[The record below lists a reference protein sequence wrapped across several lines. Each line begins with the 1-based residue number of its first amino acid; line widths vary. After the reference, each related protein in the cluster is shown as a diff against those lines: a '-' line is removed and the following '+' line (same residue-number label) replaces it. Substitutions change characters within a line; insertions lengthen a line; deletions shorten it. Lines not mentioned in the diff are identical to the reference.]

1 MFVFSK
7 QETYEEN
14 AEFRFLTSG
23 LPEDE
28 KTVTGKLLSYL
39 AITPKTQLGSYPA
52 SSRISTR
59 SFFENGLL
67 LKVQSR
73 IESIHSKTGQKHGT
87 LLWLLDETKTAMGA
101 RLLKQWLDRP
111 LIQPKKIFARQEM
124 VQSLLDS
131 FFERADLQD
140 ALTKVYDMERLV
152 GRVAFGNVNGRI
164 FCS

>member
-1 MFVFSK
+1 M
-7 QETYEEN
+7 
-14 AEFRFLTSG
+14 TSG

-28 KTVTGKLLSYL
+28 KDGHWQIIELSRNH
-39 AITPKTQLGSYPA
+39 PKTQLGSYPA

-73 IESIHSKTGQKHGT
+73 IESIHSNWQKHGT

-140 ALTKVYDMERLV
+140 ALTKS
-152 GRVAFGNVNGRI
+152 I
-164 FCS
+164 